1 MPENIAQTVL
11 FFIRRL
17 LQSLVTTISTLYC
30 SITMKHKIE
39 IGEVFPLY
47 QHRITFFWV
56 LKKVFTDIK
65 RFFTSSERRI
75 IENVT

>member
-39 IGEVFPLY
+39 IGGVFPLY
-47 QHRITFFWV
+47 QHRITF
-56 LKKVFTDIK
+56 LGIK
-65 RFFTSSERRI
+65 ESVHRY
-75 IENVT
+75 

>member
-39 IGEVFPLY
+39 IGGVFPLY
-47 QHRITFFWV
+47 QHRITFFGY
-56 LKKVFTDIK
+56 
-65 RFFTSSERRI
+65 
-75 IENVT
+75 